1 MDELIKNEF
10 PLVCIV
16 AISKNNV
23 IGDGEKLLWNLSGD
37 LVRLKKLTMGN
48 PLIMGRKTYD
58 SIGFPLPGRANI
70 VLTKKRNW
78 EKKNVLVAKSFGEA
92 VEKSNN
98 WIYQNYDSVT
108 KIGKKIFIFGGGQI
122 YDLALRH
129 CKKIEMT
136 IVNLII
142 DEGIKFPDL
151 KHEEWKKTFL
161 KENAAEGHN
170 PSFSFWRYERK
181 IS

>member
-58 SIGFPLPGRANI
+58 SIGFPLPG
-70 VLTKKRNW
+70 T
-78 EKKNVLVAKSFGEA
+78 
-92 VEKSNN
+92 
-98 WIYQNYDSVT
+98 
-108 KIGKKIFIFGGGQI
+108 
-122 YDLALRH
+122 
-129 CKKIEMT
+129 
-136 IVNLII
+136 
-142 DEGIKFPDL
+142 
-151 KHEEWKKTFL
+151 
-161 KENAAEGHN
+161 
-170 PSFSFWRYERK
+170 
-181 IS
+181 

>member
-70 VLTKKRNW
+70 VLTKRPLHQKRISL
-78 EKKNVLVAKSFGEA
+78 KNSFHMLM
-92 VEKSNN
+92 
-98 WIYQNYDSVT
+98 QN
-108 KIGKKIFIFGGGQI
+108 IGHCVIQHFG
-122 YDLALRH
+122 
-129 CKKIEMT
+129 
-136 IVNLII
+136 
-142 DEGIKFPDL
+142 
-151 KHEEWKKTFL
+151 W
-161 KENAAEGHN
+161 
-170 PSFSFWRYERK
+170 
-181 IS
+181 